1 MTRLHVCVEGLS
13 RSAPV
18 SRQHRLQKRA
28 AVASAQE
35 HYVGSL
41 SATGL
46 KFALVVGRFN
56 DLITRPLLQGAL
68 EAFERHGGN
77 LQDAD
82 VSLVL
87 VSHATMRT
95 DYMPPLLCMSSRY

>member
-1 MTRLHVCVEGLS
+1 MFAEGFRQTALVTRHHHS
-13 RSAPV
+13 
-18 SRQHRLQKRA
+18 QH
-28 AVASAQE
+28 AVFANSQDSQE

-46 KFALVVGRFN
+46 KFAFIVGRFN

-77 LQDAD
+77 VDDAD
-82 VSLVL
+82 VSCY
-87 VSHATMRT
+87 TT
-95 DYMPPLLCMSSRY
+95 ITPLLDC